1 MGKRPDTTTDKGMQ
15 ASVDRPAWLTWA
27 PNKLSELRS
36 FFVEVKT
43 ELKKVTWPG
52 RQEVQSTTVVVVMT
66 TIFFGFYLWALDMGF
81 SQLMSLV
88 LKPR

>member
-1 MGKRPDTTTDKGMQ
+1 
-15 ASVDRPAWLTWA
+15 
-27 PNKLSELRS
+27 
-36 FFVEVKT
+36 
-43 ELKKVTWPG
+43 VTWPE